1 MTRKYVNNVSPLQ
14 LENEYLRSVIKDLR
28 SENYTDLVEEIYD
41 WIMANSDMGL
51 GESADARME
60 AENIVINWKNKRNK
74 K

>member
-28 SENYTDLVEEIYD
+28 SEKYTDLVEEIYD
-41 WIMANSDMGL
+41 WIMANADMGL